1 MRLVAAATDAHV
13 WACDALAE
21 LDAALVASGATLLR
35 LPWERWE
42 LEEDGEHLVARDFAP
57 FARELARLACDAL
70 PPGAPPAPPTAPRR
84 RRALLLTDSSVA
96 QYGEPAARLVRA
108 LFAERGV
115 DVEVDAVCGSGFVA
129 GPTFGERLRRWAAR
143 GGGEGGDG
151 DVVVVGGWNDVAH
164 AGASAEQLRASARRL
179 AWRAGAGEAEA
190 GAAGAR

>member
-1 MRLVAAATDAHV
+1 MLLLAAATDAHV

-70 PPGAPPAPPTAPRR
+70 PPAAGRAADRAAAP

-129 GPTFGERLRRWAAR
+129 GPTFGERLRRWAVR
-143 GGGEGGDG
+143 GGGEGDVV
-151 DVVVVGGWNDVAH
+151 VVVVGGWNDVAH

-179 AWRAGAGEAEA
+179 AWRAGAGEAS
-190 GAAGAR
+190 

>member
-1 MRLVAAATDAHV
+1 MLLLAAATDAHV

-70 PPGAPPAPPTAPRR
+70 PPARPTPGAAP

-143 GGGEGGDG
+143 GGGEGDVVV
-151 DVVVVGGWNDVAH
+151 VVVVGGWNDVAH

-179 AWRAGAGEAEA
+179 AWRAGAGA